1 MKTKVIISAA
11 ILMLFTMIS
20 FASSPKNVLTMKDAL
35 GRTLTMPVM
44 TEEVVED
51 SLPFDLHDVFVQTR
65 LEEVNTVI
73 DISGMIKPEAEVD
86 DVPNELKHLFKR

>member
-11 ILMLFTMIS
+11 ILMLFTMMS

-44 TEEVVED
+44 TEEAVED
-51 SLPFDLHDVFVQTR
+51 SLPFDLQDVFVQTR

-86 DVPNELKHLFKR
+86 DVPSELKHLFKK

>member
-11 ILMLFTMIS
+11 ILMLFTMMS

-44 TEEVVED
+44 NEEVVED
-51 SLPFDLHDVFVQTR
+51 SLPFDLHDVFVKTR

-86 DVPNELKHLFKR
+86 DVPSELKHLFKK